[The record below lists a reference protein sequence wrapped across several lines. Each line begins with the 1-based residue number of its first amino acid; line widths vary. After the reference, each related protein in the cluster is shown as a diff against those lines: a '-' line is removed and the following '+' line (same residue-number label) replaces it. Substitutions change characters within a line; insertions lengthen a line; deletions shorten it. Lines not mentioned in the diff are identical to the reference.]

1 MKEERL
7 GAGVLTLARLLPRI
21 SRRLTAGIAAAAVVQ
36 ALMTPLVTILTGRL
50 LGQIEVTVS
59 DGAGEQARRAMFAF
73 LVVLAAVMF
82 LRYIFAVGGGVL
94 AGMLSRRVDGEL
106 RNRVIRACLKPAG
119 VDHLHDPD
127 VHGALALAR
136 DLSPAGFTPGG
147 AAASL
152 PQSLTG
158 RATCILQ
165 AGVLAWLGFGWLALA
180 LLPIR
185 VLLDVILLRM
195 FFTNVRGIASTG
207 LDLRRVGYFRDLGTT
222 AAASKE
228 LRVFGLG
235 GWVAQRNRDA
245 FFAVMRDA
253 WKQRRSN
260 GGQIAAMALISALT
274 RVGATAA
281 VILAATGGDIDFGTF
296 IIALGAVN
304 GVLSLY
310 AGDSDLAIAYGAAA
324 VPAVIRLEEMV
335 ERPEFRAKGT
345 GRATSMPAREIRFE
359 GVTFCYP
366 GRDKPVFEGLD
377 LVIPAGQRLA
387 VVGLNGAGKTTLVKL
402 LCRLHEPD
410 AGRITV
416 DGVDIREI
424 DPRHWRSRVAVLFQ
438 DYLRYALSAGDNV
451 RLGATAIATSEVA
464 LDALA
469 ERVGA
474 TEVVERL
481 ESGWDTPL
489 SAAYK
494 GGTDL
499 SGGEWQRLALARALL
514 AVDAGARVLVL
525 DEPTANLD
533 VRAEADIYERFLELT
548 ASGPD
553 QEPLTSIVIS
563 HRFSTV
569 RRADRI
575 VVLEEGAVVED
586 GTHETLLELG
596 GRYASLFT
604 AQAARFAEDDV
615 LVLDDAEA
623 GGVAESV

>member
-1 MKEERL
+1 MKRDRL
-7 GAGVLTLARLLPRI
+7 GAGILTLARLMPRI
-21 SRRLTAGIAAAAVVQ
+21 SRRLTAGIVVASVIQ
-36 ALMTPLVTILTGRL
+36 ALLTPAITVLTGKL
-50 LGQIEVTVS
+50 VGSLESALS
-59 DGAGEQARRAMFAF
+59 DGTGVVFTFLFA
-73 LVVLAAVMF
+73 LGAAMF
-82 LRYIFAVGGGVL
+82 LRHAIAVGGGVL

-119 VDHLHDPD
+119 VDHLHDPE

-136 DLSPAGFTPGG
+136 DLSPTGFTPGG

-158 RATCILQ
+158 RTTCVLEAI
-165 AGVLAWLGFGWLALA
+165 VLAWVGFPWLALG

-185 VLLDVILLRM
+185 VLLDFLLLRM
-195 FFTNVRGIASTG
+195 FFMNVKGIASKG
-207 LDLRRVGYFRDLGTT
+207 VDLRRVQYFRDLGTT
-222 AAASKE
+222 VAAAKE
-228 LRVFGLG
+228 IRVFGLAR
-235 GWVAQRNRDA
+235 WVADRNRDA
-245 FFAVMRDA
+245 FFGVMRDA
-253 WKQRRSN
+253 WKERRSN
-260 GGQIAAMALISALT
+260 GTQIVAMAAIGMLA
-274 RVGATAA
+274 RVGAMIV
-281 VILAATGGDIDFGTF
+281 VILAATRGDLDFETF
-296 IIALGAVN
+296 IIAIGAVT
-304 GVLSLY
+304 GTLSLS
-310 AGDSDLAIAYGAAA
+310 AGDNDLAVAYGAAA
-324 VPAVIRLEEMV
+324 VPSVHRLEELV
-335 ERPEFRAKGT
+335 ERPEFQRAGSASASGK
-345 GRATSMPAREIRFE
+345 PAHEIRFE
-359 GVTFCYP
+359 NVKFCYP
-366 GRDKPVFEGLD
+366 TREQPVFDGLD

-402 LCRLHEPD
+402 LCRLHDPD
-410 AGRITV
+410 AGRIVV
-416 DGVDIREI
+416 DGVDLREI
-424 DPRHWRSRVAVLFQ
+424 EPHSWRNRVAVLFQ

-451 RLGATAIATSEVA
+451 RVGASALSIDETA

-469 ERVGA
+469 SRVGA
-474 TEVVERL
+474 TEVVGRL

-489 SAAYK
+489 SASYE

-575 VVLEEGAVVED
+575 VVLEDGVVIED
-586 GTHETLLELG
+586 GTHDELLAEG
-596 GRYASLFT
+596 GRYASLFH
-604 AQAARFAEDDV
+604 AQAARFSDDTVEDE
-615 LVLDDAEA
+615 LDLTD
-623 GGVAESV
+623 VAESV